1 MPLHD
6 IAIIGGGPAGLTAAA
21 YALRAQLDVVL
32 IARSMGGKVTYPF
45 SLRDMEVVDPVWGAD
60 LVFQFESMV
69 ENSPAEIINANVVA
83 IRKVDAG
90 IFEVDVE
97 DGTTIEARTVLFNTG
112 ARAKRMYV
120 HGELEYRGRG
130 VSFSAVSHSPFF
142 QGRDVAVVGGGQ
154 RAIIAA
160 LELLPLATQ
169 VYLIAPSLHGL
180 AEVPSAQELL
190 QHPNVSI
197 FQGWEIQQVV
207 GDSEIVDGEERPGY
221 VTGLNLV
228 GANGETRFLSVEG
241 IFVQYQL
248 MPHNDIARGLV
259 ELDHYGFVI
268 INERCETSLPGFFA
282 AGDVTSVHAEQVPV
296 AIGEG
301 AKASLS
307 AWEYLATHAAPAT
320 DDEASS

>member
-1 MPLHD
+1 MPIHD
-6 IAIIGGGPAGLTAAA
+6 IAIIGGGPAGLTAAV
-21 YALRAQLDVVL
+21 YALRAQLDVAL

-69 ENSPAEIINANVVA
+69 EDSAASIINANVVD
-83 IRKVDAG
+83 INRTDDE
-90 IFEVDVE
+90 IFEVILN
-97 DGTTIEARTVLFNTG
+97 DGEVILARTVIFNTG

-142 QGRDVAVVGGGQ
+142 HGKDVAVIGGGQ

-160 LELLPLATQ
+160 LELLPLASQ
-169 VYLIAPSLHGL
+169 VYLIAPLLHGL
-180 AEVPSAQELL
+180 AEVPTAKELL
-190 QHPNVSI
+190 QHPNLSI
-197 FQGWEIQQVV
+197 FQGWEIQQVI
-207 GDSEIVDGEERPGY
+207 GDTIKADGEEEPGY
-221 VTGLNLV
+221 VTGINLV
-228 GANGETRFLSVEG
+228 GANGETRFLPVEG
-241 IFVQYQL
+241 IFVQYEL
-248 MPHNDIARGLV
+248 MPHNDIVRGLV
-259 ELDHYGFVI
+259 DLDHYGFVI

-301 AKASLS
+301 GKAALS
-307 AWEYLATHAAPAT
+307 AWEYLATHVAPT
-320 DDEASS
+320 TVPDKK